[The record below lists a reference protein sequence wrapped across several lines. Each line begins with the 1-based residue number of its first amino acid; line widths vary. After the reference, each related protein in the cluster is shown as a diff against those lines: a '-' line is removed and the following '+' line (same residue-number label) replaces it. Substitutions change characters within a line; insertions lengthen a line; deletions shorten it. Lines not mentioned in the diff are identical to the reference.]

1 MFLLIAVAE
10 TIQGIWRVRVLNR
23 RVGDKKARQ
32 IGLLSGSAI
41 ILVLS
46 LILIHWVKPSSPL
59 DAFIIGGIWV
69 LLMVSFDISIGRF
82 AFKMKWKRIL
92 RDFNPREGGYLGFG
106 MLFLF
111 FCPVIVYSL
120 RAIVD

>member
-1 MFLLIAVAE
+1 M
-10 TIQGIWRVRVLNR
+10 
-23 RVGDKKARQ
+23 
-32 IGLLSGSAI
+32 
-41 ILVLS
+41 VLS